1 MNSED
6 KLTTYSLDTSS
17 TSAHFGQVVWANL
30 GSSPFWPAVI
40 FTEENQEWNRH
51 KGKSSY
57 AHVFFF
63 GETAERSWIQKT
75 LVLPFIGT
83 VKFSQQRNGWLR
95 KIKKKNTRRTK
106 INIER

>member
-1 MNSED
+1 MEHIVS
-6 KLTTYSLDTSS
+6 STSS